1 MNHPVNEL
9 LALKHKTDYELA
21 LLAAITSLSVREG
34 FQTLTKEQ
42 IFDALVIEG
51 KAIFPN
57 E

>member
-9 LALKHKTDYELA
+9 LALKHKTEQELA
-21 LLAAITSLSVREG
+21 LLAAIVTLSVREG

-42 IFDALVIEG
+42 IYDALLIEG
-51 KAIFPN
+51 RAMFPN